1 MYLIGGI
8 LFFFARIIIKVIN
21 IPVIPVTAYHC
32 LPRVAVVRIK
42 N

>member
-1 MYLIGGI
+1 MYLIGVFY
-8 LFFFARIIIKVIN
+8 FFR
-21 IPVIPVTAYHC
+21 AYNYKSYKSTCHYLSPYHG

>member
-8 LFFFARIIIKVIN
+8 LFFFARIIIKVIK
-21 IPVIPVTAYHC
+21 VPVTTCH
-32 LPRVAVVRIK
+32 LTTGNRGK

>member
-1 MYLIGGI
+1 MHLIGVFY
-8 LFFFARIIIKVIN
+8 FFR
-21 IPVIPVTAYHC
+21 AYKYKSYKYTCNTCHF